1 MNPIFQI
8 LIVDDNPHNL
18 QVLGNTLKANGYYP
32 LFAKS
37 AHQAFKVLQEKKPQL
52 ILLDIMMPEID
63 GFEVC
68 QRLKADDNTKD
79 IPIIFLTAY
88 ADKETII
95 QGFQLGAVDY
105 VTKPFNT
112 EELITRIQTHLKLKT
127 TEEQLKQ
134 KIKELEII
142 RQELVST
149 VVQLKEA
156 NATKD
161 KFFSIIAHDLG
172 NLFTG
177 LIGLSDLLI
186 EGSPV
191 ESHNNDDLWM
201 LHNFSNRG
209 FNLLKNLLE
218 WSRLQTGKIK
228 AHPEIMNLELVVNTD
243 IELLSPQLTSKNIRC
258 SVALETKTVWVDG
271 YMLNTVLRNLLA
283 NAVKFTPRNGKIEI
297 HSHTE
302 GTEVEISVKDTGV
315 GIGAAELD
323 KLFRIDVHHTT
334 RGTAGESGTG
344 LGLILCKEFVEKNNG
359 TIEVKSE
366 LGKGSEFYIRL
377 PAVLS

>member
-1 MNPIFQI
+1 MNQTFQI

-18 QVLGNTLKANGYYP
+18 QVLGNTLKSNGYYP

-142 RQELVST
+142 RQELIST
-149 VVQLKEA
+149 VIQLKEA

-228 AHPEIMNLELVVNTD
+228 AQPEIMNLELVVNTD
-243 IELLSPQLTSKNIRC
+243 IDLLTPQLASKNIRC

-297 HSHTE
+297 RSHTE

-344 LGLILCKEFVEKNNG
+344 LGLILCKEFVEKNHG
-359 TIEVKSE
+359 TIGVKSE
-366 LGKGSEFYIRL
+366 LGKGSQFYIRL

>member
-1 MNPIFQI
+1 MNQTFQI
-8 LIVDDNPHNL
+8 LIIDDNPHNL
-18 QVLGNTLKANGYYP
+18 QVLGNTLKDNSYYP

-79 IPIIFLTAY
+79 IPVIFLTAY

-95 QGFQLGAVDY
+95 QGFQMGAVDY

-112 EELITRIQTHLKLKT
+112 EELITRIQTQLKLKT

-134 KIKELEII
+134 KIEELEII

-149 VVQLKEA
+149 VVQLQEA

-177 LIGLSDLLI
+177 LIGLADLI
-186 EGSPV
+186 V
-191 ESHNNDDLWM
+191 EHQSIVDNDSELLM
-201 LHNFSNRG
+201 LQNCSNRG
-209 FNLLKNLLE
+209 YNLLKNLLE
-218 WSRLQTGKIK
+218 WSRLQSGKIK
-228 AHPEIMNLELVVNTD
+228 AQPEIINVEFFVTTNID
-243 IELLSPQLTSKNIRC
+243 LLSSQIAAKNISL
-258 SVALETKTVWVDG
+258 SVSLATKTVLVDG
-271 YMLNTVLRNLLA
+271 YMFNTVIRNLLA
-283 NAVKFTPRNGKIEI
+283 NAVKFTPQNGQIAI
-297 HSHTE
+297 SSHPQE
-302 GTEVEISVKDTGV
+302 TEVEISIKDTGV
-315 GIGAAELD
+315 GIGATEID
-323 KLFRIDVHHTT
+323 KLFRIDVHHSTM
-334 RGTAGESGTG
+334 GTAGESGTG

-359 TIEVKSE
+359 TIWVESAA
-366 LGKGSEFYIRL
+366 GKGSQFYIRL